1 MMNPCPV
8 VFADLRQ
15 SRASALA
22 VVALIAVAVALG
34 VAVTAEERAL
44 RSGTARAANDF
55 DLIVGAKGS
64 PVQLVLNSVYLE
76 PGALDLVSGQVLR
89 RLQDET
95 GAVFVAPLVFG
106 DSYRGFPIV
115 GATAPFVTRGVAAQ
129 PAEGRVFATL
139 QE

>member
-1 MMNPCPV
+1 MNPCPV

-55 DLIVGAKGS
+55 DLVVGAKGS

-76 PGALDLVSGQVLR
+76 PGPSISSRDPCSGGSRTR
-89 RLQDET
+89 R
-95 GAVFVAPLVFG
+95 APPL
-106 DSYRGFPIV
+106 SPRWCSAIRIEGFRSSGP
-115 GATAPFVTRGVAAQ
+115 RL
-129 PAEGRVFATL
+129 TL
-139 QE
+139 